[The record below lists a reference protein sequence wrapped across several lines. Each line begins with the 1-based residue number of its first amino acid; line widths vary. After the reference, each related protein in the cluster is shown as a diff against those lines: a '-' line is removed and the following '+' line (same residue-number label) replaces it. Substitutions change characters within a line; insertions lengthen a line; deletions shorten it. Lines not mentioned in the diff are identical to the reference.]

1 MFTEGNLVR
10 LITEDGT
17 GEVMRVLKDSD
28 GDSGV
33 TYVSNGFGNDDSD
46 DWVDTADLELV
57 TDDPLTH
64 EECKPQSPNAPNRT
78 EEDIHNDI
86 SKMFIQV
93 VQWLQANGCER
104 QIELTINADYHQG
117 SAMDIGFKVQ
127 IGYDSTITSKNLFRS
142 AAVALNRHDEDKSL
156 SPLSIPMFV
165 EK

>member
-17 GEVMRVLKDSD
+17 GEVMRVLEDSN

-33 TYVSNGFGNDDSD
+33 TYVAVGNDDRD
-46 DWVDTADLELV
+46 DYISTEDLELV

-93 VQWLQANGCER
+93 VQWLQANGCEK
-104 QIELTINADYHQG
+104 QIELTINSSYHQG
-117 SAMDIGFKVQ
+117 SAMDVGFKVQ